1 MTRNTLDACILLS
14 DRKFCVSMGFLRGD
28 CIWDLHNL
36 MIFELNILLVHVHIE
51 YICGWCNF
59 SDTRLKKF
67 PFGRWRILP
76 WCNRKTLYGIN
87 LDTLMKILQLFKN
100 NRIFEDFLLNSGFK
114 KSFSPFFLFGFSIR
128 SFCPLSFHW
137 VNIWNLYWNSR
148 RQIFLNNRQEFFS
161 FSLIFSLTCL

>member
-1 MTRNTLDACILLS
+1 MLEIWVIMAQKDPRCNHSGIVFVGQTYESKIHTVQAHIKNARLNSQMTRNTLDACILLS

-59 SDTRLKKF
+59 SDTRLNKF
-67 PFGRWRILP
+67 PLGRWRILP

-100 NRIFEDFLLNSGFK
+100 NRIFED
-114 KSFSPFFLFGFSIR
+114 LFVELG
-128 SFCPLSFHW
+128 
-137 VNIWNLYWNSR
+137 V
-148 RQIFLNNRQEFFS
+148 
-161 FSLIFSLTCL
+161 